1 MNRQGLLGER
11 FEETR
16 DQLGVDRR
24 RATAFAQ
31 SRWMQMKPAGC
42 LGNIVERACH
52 SDFGA
57 GVMWISADVRT
68 VLLSPTWLVTGCARS
83 MASNQ
88 GVQRGIP
95 TFLGY
100 SELHQRRS
108 LQVEDA
114 ESTQSGGIPGVCIE
128 QGEPSPLVEK

>member
-31 SRWMQMKPAGC
+31 SRWMQVKPAGC
-42 LGNIVERACH
+42 FGNVVERACH

-68 VLLSPTWLVTGCARS
+68 ALLSPTWLVTGFARS

-95 TFLGY
+95 TFLGD
-100 SELHQRRS
+100 SELHQRCA

-114 ESTQSGGIPGVCIE
+114 ESTQAGGIPVACIE
-128 QGEPSPLVEK
+128 EGEPSPMVEE